1 MFCKNCGNEL
11 PDDVKFCNKCG
22 TSIDGA
28 KKTEE
33 KKKVEDKTVKYQIR
47 PTFKW
52 GYKLFTNFAY
62 AALLVLIFF
71 GYSLEEVMDEIPELL
86 GIVVAGAIV
95 IVLVKLFLESIQ
107 YKNLEYNFYNTKV
120 QYKDGFL
127 NKEEKELKY
136 KFIREV
142 TMHQNILERMFG
154 IGTIRLFTN
163 ASSGYGYGRSKGN
176 TMNGINIHC
185 VTNVNEQFKK
195 VRELIDEATEE

>member
-22 TSIDGA
+22 TSIEGV
-28 KKTEE
+28 KPEE
-33 KKKVEDKTVKYQIR
+33 KKKVEDKTVKYQIK

-176 TMNGINIHC
+176 TLNGINIHC